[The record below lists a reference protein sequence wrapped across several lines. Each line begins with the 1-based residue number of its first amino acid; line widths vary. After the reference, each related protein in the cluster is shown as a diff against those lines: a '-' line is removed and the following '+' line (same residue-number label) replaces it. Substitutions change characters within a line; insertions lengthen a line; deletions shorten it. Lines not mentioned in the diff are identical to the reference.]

1 MYYDYIC
8 SECGFE
14 KEVSHSIKEE
24 PIIECGE
31 CNTEMKRIISG
42 GTGFILK
49 GIGWSSK
56 GTSMSP
62 TPHKITT
69 KTLVGK
75 KETPNPKETLGPIVN
90 KAEKRRK
97 K

>member
-1 MYYDYIC
+1 M
-8 SECGFE
+8 E
-14 KEVSHSIKEE
+14 
-24 PIIECGE
+24 
-31 CNTEMKRIISG
+31 RIITG

-75 KETPNPKETLGPIVN
+75 TQTPDPKETLGPMMDKAN
-90 KAEKRRK
+90 KRSK